1 MDKTSPA
8 KRIVED
14 PIVIRVDTIS
24 EQDTVIPF
32 SAVIDRVEVNVVLLN
47 AISVTV

>member
-14 PIVIRVDTIS
+14 PIVVRVDTIS
-24 EQDTVIPF
+24 KQDTVIPF
-32 SAVIDRVEVNVVLLN
+32 SAVLDRVEVNVSLSS